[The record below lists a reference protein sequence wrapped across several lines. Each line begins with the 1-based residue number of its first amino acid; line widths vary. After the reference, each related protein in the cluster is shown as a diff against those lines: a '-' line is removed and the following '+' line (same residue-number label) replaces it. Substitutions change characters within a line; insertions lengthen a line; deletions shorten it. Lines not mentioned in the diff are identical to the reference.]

1 MFSKLSE
8 VSFRIL
14 SVVSK
19 TMEFA
24 HKQSYCNIAIE
35 IEKAARFSKSSEV
48 SSRILGVVSKTMELA
63 RKQGYCN
70 IGLKI
75 EKAAC
80 ST

>member
-1 MFSKLSE
+1 
-8 VSFRIL
+8 
-14 SVVSK
+14 
-19 TMEFA
+19 MELVL
-24 HKQSYCNIAIE
+24 KKGYCNIAIE
-35 IEKAARFSKSSEV
+35 IEKAARFSKLSEV
-48 SSRILGVVSKTMELA
+48 SSRILGVVSKTMELS